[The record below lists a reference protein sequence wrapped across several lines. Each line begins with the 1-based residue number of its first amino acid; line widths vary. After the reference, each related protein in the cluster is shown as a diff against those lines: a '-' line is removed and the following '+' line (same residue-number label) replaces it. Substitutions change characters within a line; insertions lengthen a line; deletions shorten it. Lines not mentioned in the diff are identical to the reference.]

1 MAKNKNRNN
10 TQTPTVEAVEEPVV
24 LTGNLIEEPP
34 EVKEAIQPSTP
45 LVDPKYEV
53 IPGKPIVMNYM
64 GVDITVEPKQAD
76 GSANPAY
83 AKILKQ
89 LEDQVDAAL
98 ADDRFMLEGMLMGRM
113 KTMLVDIQRTLDTE
127 HGEGVKDINL
137 LLAGWAIGVWF
148 NSRGVEKVAFGEGK
162 KLEVR
167 ERAKRSDAGSNKE

>member
-1 MAKNKNRNN
+1 MAKNTN
-10 TQTPTVEAVEEPVV
+10 TVEPKPAV
-24 LTGNLIEEPP
+24 TGNLLEEIPA
-34 EVKEAIQPSTP
+34 VKEALQPP
-45 LVDPKYEV
+45 VDSKYEV
-53 IPGKPIVMNYM
+53 IPGKPITMNYM

-98 ADDRFMLEGMLMGRM
+98 AGDRFMLEDRLKDGM
-113 KTMLVDIQRTLDTE
+113 KIMLQDIQEALDTE
-127 HGEGVKDINL
+127 HGEGVKDVNL

-148 NSRGVEKVAFGEGK
+148 NSRGVEKVVFGEGK

-167 ERAKRSDAGSNKE
+167 QRAQRSDAGSAQSEN